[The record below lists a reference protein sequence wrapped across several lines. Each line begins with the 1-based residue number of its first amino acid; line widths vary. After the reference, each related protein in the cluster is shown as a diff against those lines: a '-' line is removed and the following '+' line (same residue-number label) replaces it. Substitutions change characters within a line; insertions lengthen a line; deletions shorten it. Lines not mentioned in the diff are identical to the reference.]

1 MLTFRNGIQDALHLI
16 LVAIEYRFP
25 VLRNPD
31 YMQIQYIPGMSCFI
45 YLSRVS
51 IISLYAQNG
60 NILYYKN
67 IRGNKEFTFI
77 PGLKSGVFPFMF
89 DKNYY
94 ISLEKSSLSSEESTG
109 AAGTAV

>member
-1 MLTFRNGIQDALHLI
+1 
-16 LVAIEYRFP
+16 
-25 VLRNPD
+25 
-31 YMQIQYIPGMSCFI
+31 MSCFI

-51 IISLYAQNG
+51 IISLYAQNC

-89 DKNYY
+89 DKACDLTLGGIEGGDQRVDLALAGGGEGNLRALCQKALDDG
-94 ISLEKSSLSSEESTG
+94 SADS
-109 AAGTAV
+109 AGTAGNQYNFIL